1 MSQGL
6 FIALTATLFDY
17 LAPLLVVALVA
28 FLQIFRIVLNSLLIL
43 FFVFYYFMNFL
54 CIIEGKDLT
63 DVGSILMQVF
73 LHAGYIP
80 EAFLEKELG

>member
-1 MSQGL
+1 
-6 FIALTATLFDY
+6 
-17 LAPLLVVALVA
+17 
-28 FLQIFRIVLNSLLIL
+28 
-43 FFVFYYFMNFL
+43 MNFL

-80 EAFLEKELG
+80 EAFLEKELE